1 MKRTRRNIATNQ
13 AARVPLGSAFY
24 RAACATLCLTFCLS
38 LLPGEAYAEQDP
50 WEGLNRK
57 VFQFNEWTDSKILRP
72 VAKAYDKW
80 LPRPIRSGVGNVF
93 DNVFT
98 PAVAL
103 NQLLQGKPKRS
114 LSDTGRFLLN
124 TTLGLGGLFD
134 VASKVGIAKHEE
146 DFGQTFAVWGAG
158 TGNYVVLPFLGPSNV
173 RDSFGLA
180 VSSLINPIRFIS
192 PVEDRVAVTAL
203 YVLDL
208 RADLIGVDE
217 LVTGDKYL
225 FRRDTYL
232 QRRDFLINDGVGDED
247 PFADDGF
254 DDFED
259 E

>member
-1 MKRTRRNIATNQ
+1 MKRTWRWTSISRMAGL
-13 AARVPLGSAFY
+13 V
-24 RAACATLCLTFCLS
+24 CCLTLLS
-38 LLPGEAYAEQDP
+38 GTAFAEQDP

-72 VAKAYDKW
+72 TAKAYDKW

-103 NQLLQGKPKRS
+103 NQLLQGKPRRS
-114 LSDTGRFLLN
+114 LTDTGRFLLN
-124 TTLGLGGLFD
+124 STLGLGGLLD
-134 VASKVGIAKHEE
+134 VASKVGMPKHEE
-146 DFGQTFAVWGAG
+146 DFGQTFAVWGAAS
-158 TGNYVVLPFLGPSNV
+158 GNYVVLPFLGPSNV
-173 RDSFGLA
+173 RDSVGLA
-180 VSSLINPIRFIS
+180 VSALVNPIRLIS

-232 QRRDFLINDGVGDED
+232 QRRDFLINDGVGDDD

>member
-1 MKRTRRNIATNQ
+1 MHWT
-13 AARVPLGSAFY
+13 GSFVSIV
-24 RAACATLCLTFCLS
+24 RAACLTLWLT
-38 LLPGEAYAEQDP
+38 LLPGLVSAEQDP

-57 VFQFNEWTDSKILRP
+57 VFQFNEWTDSNILRP
-72 VAKAYDKW
+72 TASAYDKW
-80 LPRPIRSGVGNVF
+80 IPRPVRSGVGNVF

-124 TTLGLGGLFD
+124 TTLGLGGLID
-134 VASKVGIAKHEE
+134 VASKIGMPKHEE

-158 TGNYVVLPFLGPSNV
+158 TGTYVVLPLLGPSNI

-180 VSSLINPIRFIS
+180 VNSLINPIRFIS
-192 PVEDRVAVTAL
+192 PVEDRAAVTAL
-203 YVLDL
+203 YVVDL
-208 RADLIGVDE
+208 RARLLGVDE

-232 QRRDFLINDGVGDED
+232 QRREFLINDGVGDDD
-247 PFADDGF
+247 PFAEDGF
-254 DDFED
+254 DDFE
-259 E
+259 